1 MKRLKPLLL
10 PAAAIVLAA
19 VLNTFFLAN
28 VHVPS
33 ASMEPA
39 IPSGAMVL
47 ADRTA
52 YRTEAPKAGDI
63 VVFSHGEAGACRLI
77 KRIVAVPGQVFSI
90 RDGRVYIDGLLLPEE
105 YIQDFSSDDYPET
118 LVPEGCYLV
127 LGDNRN
133 HSSDSRKASLG
144 TVDVRY
150 VIGRAV
156 FLAFPGPTGGEGGPR
171 ELNRI
176 GVIA

>member
-90 RDGRVYIDGLLLPEE
+90 RDGRVYIDGQLLPEE

-127 LGDNRN
+127 LGDNRTA
-133 HSSDSRKASLG
+133 SGDSRSW
-144 TVDVRY
+144 DDPFVRREE
-150 VIGRAV
+150 ILARALFV
-156 FLAFPGPTGGEGGPR
+156 YFPGFR
-171 ELNRI
+171 KL
-176 GVIA
+176 